1 MNVPLLR
8 GLKSAAHLHLSPLF
22 TIKWTISTSC
32 CRLQWPLKARRWR
45 KGYKQERNEVTSAP
59 ESLCCN
65 SDLLDYSIR
74 LKDFIVER
82 FKFSLTY
89 RRTYR
94 EVLAFERWYFFFL
107 HYKLDIFKIFRKA
120 HIDRL
125 PVLSSVNNLARIA
138 QQYQDSNADL
148 WHLSDFFVY
157 TMLHSLRIQF
167 AAFCRSKV
175 ARKSSAITE
184 NMF

>member
-1 MNVPLLR
+1 MTKSMPFGPGSIYFAISTMNVPLLR

-22 TIKWTISTSC
+22 TIKWTISTSY

-45 KGYKQERNEVTSAP
+45 KGYKQEKNEVTSAP

-89 RRTYR
+89 QRTYR
-94 EVLAFERWYFFFL
+94 EVLAFEQWSFFFL

-125 PVLSSVNNLARIA
+125 PVLLSVNNLARIA
-138 QQYQDSNADL
+138 
-148 WHLSDFFVY
+148 
-157 TMLHSLRIQF
+157 
-167 AAFCRSKV
+167 
-175 ARKSSAITE
+175 
-184 NMF
+184 